1 MFSYVII
8 YILLYMKNNNN
19 SHCYTFEKR
28 EYKNGFLD
36 SFVDAT
42 YILTMEN
49 SKRKDHYENQLK
61 EFIPTKTIYIVH
73 NKGYKKCSKILP
85 EEIPPYDIS
94 DAHLNAMNHSFE
106 NNYNN
111 ILILEDDFIF
121 NKKIKDNKI
130 INEIKYVFDKK
141 SEPFYFNLGPFPVLF
156 SPTYNLN
163 IYNGIYTTVAQSI
176 IYNKNIIF
184 EILNDKNI
192 HNFLHFDLYLTHN
205 YKYYFYKIPLSYQT
219 FPDTDNKKYWGRHD
233 GTENYIIKFI
243 KYAINILNINIDP
256 ELGWS
261 RMYYIV
267 FFLNYL
273 LYIIIFLLIF
283 FLIFFVLYN
292 ASKYNNNIIIK
303 KKRPKI

>member
-1 MFSYVII
+1 
-8 YILLYMKNNNN
+8 
-19 SHCYTFEKR
+19 
-28 EYKNGFLD
+28 
-36 SFVDAT
+36 
-42 YILTMEN
+42 MEN
-49 SKRKDHYENQLK
+49 SKRKDQYENQLK

-94 DAHLNAMNHSFE
+94 DAYLNAMNHSFE

-130 INEIKYVFDKK
+130 INEIKYIFDKK
-141 SEPFYFNLGPFPVLF
+141 SEPFFFNLGPIPLLF

-163 IYNGIYTTVAQSI
+163 IYNGIHTLTTQSV

-192 HNFLHFDLYLTHN
+192 HNFLQYDQYLASN
-205 YKYYFYKIPLSYQT
+205 YKHYFYKIPLSYQT
-219 FPDTDNKKYWGRHD
+219 FPNTDNKKYWGRHD
-233 GTENYIIKFI
+233 GTETFIMKFN
-243 KYAINILNINIDP
+243 KYATDILNINIDP
-256 ELGWS
+256 ELGWH
-261 RMYYIV
+261 RIYYIV